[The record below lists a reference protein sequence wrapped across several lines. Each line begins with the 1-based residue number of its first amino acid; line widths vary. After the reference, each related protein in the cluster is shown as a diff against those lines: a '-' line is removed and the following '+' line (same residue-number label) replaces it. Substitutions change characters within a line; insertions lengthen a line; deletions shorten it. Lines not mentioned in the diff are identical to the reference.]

1 MISELIKAFKL
12 DINLE
17 KIPEI
22 FSVEVLWFLVASAY
36 VLDSGLVWWSV
47 PMSYYGTFREVYFEI
62 FLNVG
67 QLDSTRNFL
76 CAPLNRA
83 RILQDWNDLWCTHR
97 NDDFPRIWHNGYSYY
112 AYGHTKHCG
121 GSLNFLCRFSILI
134 LVLSN
139 DVILWISVLFSL
151 GKTFTTNKRRGRLYL
166 SMTFCTHST
175 ECLSLDKAEAISV
188 LVVMKCK
195 FLIAILY
202 DQN

>member
-36 VLDSGLVWWSV
+36 VLDSGLVWWSI

-62 FLNVG
+62 FLNAG

-83 RILQDWNDLWCTHR
+83 RILQD
-97 NDDFPRIWHNGYSYY
+97 
-112 AYGHTKHCG
+112 
-121 GSLNFLCRFSILI
+121 
-134 LVLSN
+134 
-139 DVILWISVLFSL
+139 
-151 GKTFTTNKRRGRLYL
+151 
-166 SMTFCTHST
+166 
-175 ECLSLDKAEAISV
+175 
-188 LVVMKCK
+188 
-195 FLIAILY
+195 
-202 DQN
+202 